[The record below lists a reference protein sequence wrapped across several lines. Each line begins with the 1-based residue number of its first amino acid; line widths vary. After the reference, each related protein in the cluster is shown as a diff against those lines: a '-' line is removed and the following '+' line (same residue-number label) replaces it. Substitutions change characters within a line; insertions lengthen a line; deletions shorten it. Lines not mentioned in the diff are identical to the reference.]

1 MSRWFG
7 NEAQVLGMRPSWH
20 VLQVSHQLGT
30 LMDWFSTALDLA
42 HVKEPSDRI
51 IDGISLLPLF
61 YNGTIT
67 NRSHRDDK
75 VNGTQV
81 MITVRIVTWLLTI
94 NLVPQYSAL
103 SSHAPLYTV

>member
-1 MSRWFG
+1 MSQWLG
-7 NEAQVLGMRPSWH
+7 NEAQVLGMRPPCH

-61 YNGTIT
+61 YDGTIT
-67 NRSHRDDK
+67 NRSHR
-75 VNGTQV
+75 VTQV
-81 MITVRIVTWLLTI
+81 MITNTGLSRGCMLAID
-94 NLVPQYSAL
+94 LVHQYSAMLHCTL
-103 SSHAPLYTV
+103 SDFT

>member
-1 MSRWFG
+1 M
-7 NEAQVLGMRPSWH
+7 
-20 VLQVSHQLGT
+20 LQVSHQLGT

-67 NRSHRDDK
+67 NRSHR
-75 VNGTQV
+75 VTQ
-81 MITVRIVTWLLTI
+81 MIKLMVFK
-94 NLVPQYSAL
+94 S
-103 SSHAPLYTV
+103 